1 MLKWGLKGRMNDQ
14 NQRRDWDISGDRSGI
29 FLRRK
34 DCFKDTT
41 NAIQERE
48 NSEWNKILDNIIS
61 KL

>member
-1 MLKWGLKGRMNDQ
+1 MKGGLNDQ

-48 NSEWNKILDNIIS
+48 NSE
-61 KL
+61 